1 MCTKIVYQVVLLLP
15 LLISV
20 PLKAEETIK
29 MDGMSVIGNKES
41 PNLLYIVPWKSPKM
55 PDMEEPLISSRIFG
69 EALEPVERE
78 VLIRKELYRDARR
91 QIYNR

>member
-1 MCTKIVYQVVLLLP
+1 MCTKIVYRVVFLLP

-20 PLKAEETIK
+20 PLNAEETIK

-55 PDMEEPLISSRIFG
+55 PDLEEPLISSRIFG

-78 VLIRKELYRDARR
+78 VLIRQELYRDARR

>member
-1 MCTKIVYQVVLLLP
+1 MLLLP
-15 LLISV
+15 LLVSMS
-20 PLKAEETIK
+20 LKAEETIK
-29 MDGMSVIGNKES
+29 MEGMSVIGNKES

-69 EALEPVERE
+69 EALEPVKRD